1 MEDTSK
7 TNNCNRVGK
16 HLFRVNINAVD
27 MKERASDLGSAG
39 QVEVGLVKK
48 KGKILQEK
56 ETAVQRP
63 RIVLLVGVWGEG
75 KGRSLK
81 TSLAFLESGCLRQE
95 RSAEAGETR
104 RVKP

>member
-1 MEDTSK
+1 MF
-7 TNNCNRVGK
+7 G
-16 HLFRVNINAVD
+16 VNIDAVD
-27 MKERASDLGSAG
+27 TNERASDLGSAG

-63 RIVLLVGVWGEG
+63 RIVPLVEVWGKG

-81 TSLAFLESGCLRQE
+81 TSLAFLQSGCLRQE
-95 RSAEAGETR
+95 RRVEAGETR